1 MNAIILLFVTGVI
14 LLGFEVIVPGAILGI
29 LGGLALLAG
38 VVIAFV
44 SYGVSGGLGAA
55 AVAIALVAIML
66 VIEFVIL
73 PRTSMGKR
81 MFLRASITGISQA
94 APADETLIGRTA
106 EALTPLVPSGFVSIA
121 GRRYDAFS
129 QSGPV
134 SQGDQLRVIG
144 VDSFRVIVTKS

>member
-1 MNAIILLFVTGVI
+1 
-14 LLGFEVIVPGAILGI
+14 
-29 LGGLALLAG
+29 LAG

>member
-1 MNAIILLFVTGVI
+1 MNAITLLFVSGII
-14 LLGFEVIVPGAILGI
+14 LLGFEVIVPGAVLGI

-55 AVAIALVAIML
+55 AVAIALIAIML

-73 PRTSMGKR
+73 PRTTIGKR
-81 MFLRASITGISQA
+81 MFLRTSITGISQA
-94 APADETLIGRTA
+94 APADEALIGRTA
-106 EALTPLVPSGFVSIA
+106 EALTPLIPSGFVSIA

>member
-1 MNAIILLFVTGVI
+1 MNAITLLFVTGVI

>member
-1 MNAIILLFVTGVI
+1 MNAITLLFLTGVI
-14 LLGFEVIVPGAILGI
+14 LLGFEVIVPGAVLGI

-38 VVIAFV
+38 VVIAFI

-55 AVAIALVAIML
+55 GVAIALVAIML
-66 VIEFVIL
+66 VIEFVVL

-81 MFLRASITGISQA
+81 MFLRTSITGISQG

-134 SQGDQLRVIG
+134 SKGDQLRVIG